1 MKLQLSCCNCSHY
14 SNTYEP
20 LIDVSLV
27 IKDVGSLHSASE
39 SFGRV
44 EKLDDP
50 EIKFS
55 CEKCKA
61 QVSIEKQLMFDGSVV
76 QKVDKHVSFPLE
88 LDFLPYSDHNNQTN
102 NEEMKYDLYAVKVH
116 AELPSSSGHYI
127 QLHSNDCYKF
137 DDSEECRIAKW
148 SLLLFL
154 GFIYYVLCKERHSV
168 VSDVN
173 ESNVAADETVQASNP
188 GPTGV
193 INSSDSHELNKIVDK
208 EMNETVQTLTPG
220 SPSAI
225 DSSNFH
231 AYGMDERYRV
241 DFPDQVASEN
251 QLHMDPVED
260 TEIKLARSLIKKR
273 VSCSSC
279 EELMAALRRS
289 DW

>member
-1 MKLQLSCCNCSHY
+1 MKLQLSCCNCGHY

-39 SFGRV
+39 SFSRV

-61 QVSIEKQLMFDGSVV
+61 RVSIEKQLMFDGSVV

-88 LDFLPYSDHNNQTN
+88 LDFPPYSDHNNQTN
-102 NEEMKYDLYAVKVH
+102 NEEMK
-116 AELPSSSGHYI
+116 
-127 QLHSNDCYKF
+127 
-137 DDSEECRIAKW
+137 
-148 SLLLFL
+148 FL

-208 EMNETVQTLTPG
+208 EMNETVQTHTPG

-225 DSSNFH
+225 NSSNFH

-260 TEIKLARSLIKKR
+260 TEIKLALSLIKKR
-273 VSCSSC
+273 VSRSSC